1 MANSIIDGT
10 TFDLSR
16 INYLNVKTSKMG
28 GKTIGM
34 IDRETKKS
42 IFISTPLL
50 YSWGMQKVVIKDK
63 NGEIQPQTGPDKY
76 SFAIQC
82 PANEAE
88 NPEGFAFFEKIK
100 EFEQKILQDAFAH
113 STEWFGKQHKS
124 IDATEA
130 LLNRMLYYPKGDST
144 RAPTFKV
151 TVPVWENA
159 CKSEIYD
166 MDGVKLF
173 PMPGVNDPESMLAH
187 IPRGDILTIL
197 QCGGLYIIN
206 GKFGV
211 TWKLTQAVVSK
222 PKETVVAGI
231 CHINIK
237 RQDREKLATA
247 LTPNQDE
254 SEDVGSCHVDFA
266 DDDLAPS
273 EVAAATVAAPAPT
286 PVAAPVAAVTEEV
299 AAAETST
306 TKRKVIKKKPTA

>member
-1 MANSIIDGT
+1 MANAIIDGT

-16 INYLNVKTSKMG
+16 ITYLNVKTSKMG

-34 IDRETKKS
+34 IDRETKKP
-42 IFISTPLL
+42 IYISTPLL
-50 YSWGMQKVVIKDK
+50 YGWGMQKVVIKDK

-82 PANEAE
+82 PTEAE
-88 NPEGFAFFEKIK
+88 NPDGFAFFEKIK
-100 EFEQKILQDAFAH
+100 EFEQKILQDAFNH
-113 STEWFGKQHKS
+113 STEWFGKPHKS

-130 LLNRMLYYPKGDST
+130 LLNRMLYYPKGDAT

-166 MDGVKLF
+166 MDGIKLF
-173 PMPGVNDPESMLAH
+173 PANGVNDPESMLAH

-197 QCGGLYIIN
+197 QCGGIYIIN

-222 PKETVVAGI
+222 PKETVVTGI

-247 LTPNQDE
+247 PVPNSDE

-273 EVAAATVAAPAPT
+273 EIAAVAAA
-286 PVAAPVAAVTEEV
+286 PVVVEAAVE
-299 AAAETST
+299 AAVEAVVPATAP
-306 TKRKVIKKKPTA
+306 KRRVIKKPTA